1 MFSGGRRGLAPDAFA
16 MNSLRTRLT
25 VFLLAA
31 ALLAAGLTGLLAYRN
46 TLKENEQLF
55 DYQLRQTA
63 LSLRDQGV
71 AVNLAPPTAGED
83 ASAVVVQI
91 WTMNGTTLYL
101 SHPGTALPDRAVPG
115 FSDADDGTRRWRVY
129 SMVARNRIIQVA
141 QPLDLRRD
149 LAAAAALRSLRPLLI
164 FAPLMALLIW
174 LLVERALRPVQ
185 RLAQEVRQRDAGS
198 LAPLAEHGLPSEVQP
213 VAHAINALLARLKL
227 AFDSQRAFV
236 ADAAHELRSPLTAL
250 KLQLQL
256 LARAP
261 DTEGRRAATAQLEE
275 GVERATR
282 LIEQLLTAARTG
294 PGESVQQM
302 QPVNLSELTRQAV
315 ADAWPLAD
323 ARGITLSL
331 DTPDTSGAATITAD
345 ANDLRILV
353 RNLLDNAIR
362 YTPEG
367 GRVEVRITAQR
378 DALMLAVDDSG
389 PGIAPDERERVFQRF
404 YRGAREAGN
413 GIGSGLGLAIV
424 ASIAARHGAAVALI
438 DSALGGLRVELRFP
452 ASAPRGRAPS

>member
-1 MFSGGRRGLAPDAFA
+1 MT
-16 MNSLRTRLT
+16 SLRTRLT

-31 ALLAAGLTGLLAYRN
+31 ALLAAGITGVLAYRN

-71 AVNLAPPTAGED
+71 AANLAPPGADED
-83 ASAVVVQI
+83 APAVVVQI
-91 WTMNGTTLYL
+91 WTMNGAALYL
-101 SHPGTALPDRAVPG
+101 SHPGAALPDRAVLG
-115 FSDADDGTRRWRVY
+115 FSDVDAGNRRWRVY
-129 SMVARNRIIQVA
+129 SMAARNRIIQVA
-141 QPLDLRRD
+141 QPLELRRD

-174 LLVERALRPVQ
+174 FLVDRALRPVQ
-185 RLAQEVRQRDAGS
+185 RLAHEVKLRDAGS
-198 LAPLAEHGLPSEVQP
+198 LAPLPEQNLPSEVEP
-213 VAHAINALLARLKL
+213 VAHAINSLLARLKL

-256 LARAP
+256 MARAP
-261 DTEGRRAATAQLEE
+261 DETSRRAAATQLEQ

-282 LIEQLLTAARTG
+282 LIEQLLTAARTA
-294 PGESVQQM
+294 PGENLEQM
-302 QPVNLSELTRQAV
+302 QPLDLAGLAREAV
-315 ADAWPLAD
+315 AEVWPLAEARRTEIALD
-323 ARGITLSL
+323 A
-331 DTPDTSGAATITAD
+331 PDSAMITAD
-345 ANDLRILV
+345 MDALRILM

-367 GRVEVRITAQR
+367 GQVNIRIAQQQ
-378 DALMLAVDDSG
+378 DALLLAVEDSG
-389 PGIAPDERERVFQRF
+389 PGIPAEERERAFQRF
-404 YRGAREAGN
+404 YRGRREAGD
-413 GIGSGLGLAIV
+413 GVGSGLGLAIV
-424 ASIAARHGAAVALI
+424 ANIAARHGAEVALL

-452 ASAPRGRAPS
+452 MPRPDAGASP

>member
-1 MFSGGRRGLAPDAFA
+1 MT
-16 MNSLRTRLT
+16 SLRTRLT

-31 ALLAAGLTGLLAYRN
+31 ALLAAGITGVLAYRN

-71 AVNLAPPTAGED
+71 AANLAPPGADED
-83 ASAVVVQI
+83 APAVVVQI
-91 WTMNGTTLYL
+91 WTMNGAALYL
-101 SHPGTALPDRAVPG
+101 SHPGAALPDRAVLG
-115 FSDADDGTRRWRVY
+115 FSDVDAGNRRWRVY
-129 SMVARNRIIQVA
+129 SMAARNRIIQVA
-141 QPLDLRRD
+141 QPLELRRD

-174 LLVERALRPVQ
+174 FLVDRELRPVQ
-185 RLAQEVRQRDAGS
+185 RLAHVVKLRDAGS
-198 LAPLAEHGLPSEVQP
+198 LAPLPEQRLPSEVEP
-213 VAHAINALLARLKL
+213 VAHAINSLLARLKL

-256 LARAP
+256 MARAP
-261 DTEGRRAATAQLEE
+261 DETSRRAAATQLEQ

-282 LIEQLLTAARTG
+282 LIEQLLTAARTA
-294 PGESVQQM
+294 PGENLEQM
-302 QPVNLSELTRQAV
+302 QPLDLAGLAREAV
-315 ADAWPLAD
+315 AEVWPLAEARRTEIALD
-323 ARGITLSL
+323 A
-331 DTPDTSGAATITAD
+331 PDSAMITAD
-345 ANDLRILV
+345 MDALRILM

-367 GRVEVRITAQR
+367 GQVNIRIAQQQ
-378 DALMLAVDDSG
+378 DALLLAVEDSG
-389 PGIAPDERERVFQRF
+389 PGIPAEERERAFQRF
-404 YRGAREAGN
+404 YRGRREAGD
-413 GIGSGLGLAIV
+413 GVGSGLGLAIV
-424 ASIAARHGAAVALI
+424 ANIAARHGAEVALL

-452 ASAPRGRAPS
+452 MPRPDAGASP

>member
-1 MFSGGRRGLAPDAFA
+1 

-31 ALLAAGLTGLLAYRN
+31 ALLAAGITGLLAYRN
-46 TLKENEQLF
+46 TLMENEQLF

-71 AVNLAPPTAGED
+71 ADSLQSPGANEDTA
-83 ASAVVVQI
+83 AVVVQI

-101 SHPGTALPDRAVPG
+101 SHPGTALPDRAVLG
-115 FSDADDGTRRWRVY
+115 FSDVDAGNRRWRVY
-129 SMVARNRIIQVA
+129 SMVARDRIIQVA
-141 QPLDLRRD
+141 QPLELRRD

-174 LLVERALRPVQ
+174 LLVDRALRPVQ
-185 RLAQEVRQRDAGS
+185 RLAQEVRLRDAGS
-198 LAPLAEHGLPSEVQP
+198 LAPLAEHALPSEVQP
-213 VAHAINALLARLKL
+213 VVHAINSLLARLKL

-256 LARAP
+256 MARAG
-261 DTEGRRAATAQLEE
+261 DGQARQAAAVRLEQ

-282 LIEQLLTAARTG
+282 LIEQLLTAARTA
-294 PGESVQQM
+294 PGESGPGM
-302 QPVNLSELTRQAV
+302 QALDLVELAGQAI
-315 ADAWPLAD
+315 AEAWPLAEARRIDLGLD
-323 ARGITLSL
+323 A
-331 DTPDTSGAATITAD
+331 PATAGITAD
-345 ANDLRILV
+345 ADSLRILM

-367 GRVEVRITAQR
+367 GQVDMTIAPQP
-378 DALMLAVDDSG
+378 DALLLTVDDSG
-389 PGIAPDERERVFQRF
+389 PGIPPDERERAFQRF
-404 YRGAREAGN
+404 YRGRRSAGD
-413 GIGSGLGLAIV
+413 GTGSGLGLAIV
-424 ASIAARHGAAVALI
+424 ANIAARHGAAVALL
-438 DSALGGLRVELRFP
+438 DAPLGGLRVELRFP
-452 ASAPRGRAPS
+452 ARHSNKDEAS

>member
-1 MFSGGRRGLAPDAFA
+1 
-16 MNSLRTRLT
+16 MNSLRTRLC
-25 VFLLAA
+25 VFLLVA
-31 ALLAAGLTGLLAYRN
+31 ALLAAGITGLLAYRN

-71 AVNLAPPTAGED
+71 APNLPPPGADED
-83 ASAVVVQI
+83 APAVVVQI

-101 SHPGTALPDRAVPG
+101 SHPGTALPDRAVLG
-115 FSDADDGTRRWRVY
+115 FSDVDDGARRWRVY

-141 QPLDLRRD
+141 QPLELRRD

-174 LLVERALRPVQ
+174 LLVDRALRPVQ

-250 KLQLQL
+250 RLQLQL
-256 LARAP
+256 LTRAP
-261 DTEGRRAATAQLEE
+261 DAESRRDAAARLEQ

-294 PGESVQQM
+294 PGENVQQM
-302 QPVNLSELTRQAV
+302 QAVDLGELARQAV
-315 ADAWPLAD
+315 ADVWPQAEARRTAIALDAPDAPGAPGAPDKAIVTGDAD
-323 ARGITLSL
+323 A
-331 DTPDTSGAATITAD
+331 
-345 ANDLRILV
+345 LRILL

-367 GRVEVRITAQR
+367 GQVDVSVARQQK
-378 DALMLAVDDSG
+378 ALLLAVDDSG
-389 PGIAPDERERVFQRF
+389 PGIPPDERERAFQRF
-404 YRGAREAGN
+404 YRGQREAGD

-424 ASIAARHGAAVALI
+424 AGIAARHGAAVALL

-452 ASAPRGRAPS
+452 LQPSRESATP

>member
-1 MFSGGRRGLAPDAFA
+1 
-16 MNSLRTRLT
+16 MNSLRTRLC
-25 VFLLAA
+25 VFLLVA
-31 ALLAAGLTGLLAYRN
+31 ALLAAGITGLLAYRN

-71 AVNLAPPTAGED
+71 APNLPPPGADED
-83 ASAVVVQI
+83 APAVVVQI

-101 SHPGTALPDRAVPG
+101 SHPGTALPDRAVLG
-115 FSDADDGTRRWRVY
+115 FSDVDDGARRWRVY

-141 QPLDLRRD
+141 QPLELRRD

-174 LLVERALRPVQ
+174 LLVDRALRPVQ

-250 KLQLQL
+250 RLQLQL
-256 LARAP
+256 LTRAP
-261 DTEGRRAATAQLEE
+261 DAESRRDAAARLEQ

-294 PGESVQQM
+294 PGENVQQM
-302 QPVNLSELTRQAV
+302 QAVDLGELARQAV
-315 ADAWPLAD
+315 ADVWPQAEARRTAIALDAPDAPGAPDKAIVTGDAD
-323 ARGITLSL
+323 A
-331 DTPDTSGAATITAD
+331 
-345 ANDLRILV
+345 LRILL

-367 GRVEVRITAQR
+367 GRVDVSVARQQE
-378 DALMLAVDDSG
+378 ALLLAVDDSG
-389 PGIAPDERERVFQRF
+389 PGIPPDERERAFQRF
-404 YRGAREAGN
+404 YRGQREAGD

-424 ASIAARHGAAVALI
+424 AGIAARHGAAVALL

-452 ASAPRGRAPS
+452 LQPSRESATP

>member
-1 MFSGGRRGLAPDAFA
+1 
-16 MNSLRTRLT
+16 MNSLRARLT

-31 ALLAAGLTGLLAYRN
+31 ALLAAGITGLLAYRN

-71 AVNLAPPTAGED
+71 AANLQPPGADED
-83 ASAVVVQI
+83 APAVVVQI
-91 WTMNGTTLYL
+91 WTMNGTALYL
-101 SHPGTALPDRAVPG
+101 SHPGSALPDRAVLG
-115 FSDADDGTRRWRVY
+115 FSDVDAGSRRWRVY
-129 SMVARNRIIQVA
+129 SMVARNRVIQVA
-141 QPLDLRRD
+141 QPLELRRD

-185 RLAQEVRQRDAGS
+185 RLAQDVRLRDAGS
-198 LAPLAEHGLPSEVQP
+198 LAPLAEQNLPSEIEP
-213 VAHAINALLARLKL
+213 VAHAINSLLARLKL

-256 LARAP
+256 LTRAQ
-261 DTEGRRAATAQLEE
+261 DDESRRAAAARLEQ

-294 PGESVQQM
+294 PGETVQQM
-302 QPVNLSELTRQAV
+302 QLVDLAELARQAL
-315 ADAWPLAD
+315 ADVWPLAETRRTALALD
-323 ARGITLSL
+323 A
-331 DTPDTSGAATITAD
+331 PDAAVINAD
-345 ANDLRILV
+345 ADALRILM

-367 GRVEVRITAQR
+367 GQVNVSVTAQQ
-378 DALMLAVDDSG
+378 DALLLAVDDSG
-389 PGIAPDERERVFQRF
+389 PGIPADERERAFQRF
-404 YRGAREAGN
+404 YRGQREAGD
-413 GIGSGLGLAIV
+413 GVGSGLGLAIV
-424 ASIAARHGAAVALI
+424 ANIAERHGATVTLL
-438 DSALGGLRVELRFP
+438 DSTLGGLRVEIHFP
-452 ASAPRGRAPS
+452 TISLAQESFSMQ

>member
-1 MFSGGRRGLAPDAFA
+1 MT
-16 MNSLRTRLT
+16 SLRTRLT

-31 ALLAAGLTGLLAYRN
+31 ALLAAGITGVLAYRN

-71 AVNLAPPTAGED
+71 AANLAPPGADED
-83 ASAVVVQI
+83 APAVVVQI
-91 WTMNGTTLYL
+91 WTMNGAALYL
-101 SHPGTALPDRAVPG
+101 SHPGAALPDRAVLG
-115 FSDADDGTRRWRVY
+115 FSDVDAGNRRWRVY
-129 SMVARNRIIQVA
+129 SMAARNRIIQVA
-141 QPLDLRRD
+141 QPLELRRD

-174 LLVERALRPVQ
+174 FLVDRALRPVQ
-185 RLAQEVRQRDAGS
+185 RLAHEVKLRDAGS
-198 LAPLAEHGLPSEVQP
+198 LAPLPEQRLPSEVEP
-213 VAHAINALLARLKL
+213 VAHAINSLLARLKL

-256 LARAP
+256 MARAP
-261 DTEGRRAATAQLEE
+261 DETSRRAAATQLEQ

-282 LIEQLLTAARTG
+282 LIEQLLTAARTA
-294 PGESVQQM
+294 PGENLEQM
-302 QPVNLSELTRQAV
+302 QPLDLAGLAREAV
-315 ADAWPLAD
+315 AEVWPLAEARRTEIALD
-323 ARGITLSL
+323 A
-331 DTPDTSGAATITAD
+331 PDSAMITAD
-345 ANDLRILV
+345 MDALRILM

-367 GRVEVRITAQR
+367 GQVNIRIAQQA
-378 DALMLAVDDSG
+378 DALMLAVEDSG
-389 PGIAPDERERVFQRF
+389 PGIPAEERERAFQRF
-404 YRGAREAGN
+404 YRGRREAGD
-413 GIGSGLGLAIV
+413 GVGSGLGLAIV
-424 ASIAARHGAAVALI
+424 ANIAARHGAEVALL

-452 ASAPRGRAPS
+452 MPRPDAGASP

>member
-1 MFSGGRRGLAPDAFA
+1 
-16 MNSLRTRLT
+16 MNSLRTRLC
-25 VFLLAA
+25 VFLLVA
-31 ALLAAGLTGLLAYRN
+31 ALLAAGITGLLAYRN

-71 AVNLAPPTAGED
+71 APNLPPPGADED
-83 ASAVVVQI
+83 APAVVVQI

-101 SHPGTALPDRAVPG
+101 SHPGTALPDRAVLG
-115 FSDADDGTRRWRVY
+115 FSDVDDGARRWRVY

-141 QPLDLRRD
+141 QPLELRRD

-174 LLVERALRPVQ
+174 LLVDRALRPVQ

-250 KLQLQL
+250 RLQLQL
-256 LARAP
+256 LTRAP
-261 DTEGRRAATAQLEE
+261 DAESRRDAAARLEQ

-294 PGESVQQM
+294 PGENVQQM
-302 QPVNLSELTRQAV
+302 QAVDLGELARQAV
-315 ADAWPLAD
+315 ADVWPQAEARRTAIALDAPDAPGAPDKAIVTGDAD
-323 ARGITLSL
+323 A
-331 DTPDTSGAATITAD
+331 
-345 ANDLRILV
+345 LRILL

-367 GRVEVRITAQR
+367 GQVDVSVARQQE
-378 DALMLAVDDSG
+378 ALLLAVDDSG
-389 PGIAPDERERVFQRF
+389 PGIPPDERERAFQRF
-404 YRGAREAGN
+404 YRGQREAGD

-424 ASIAARHGAAVALI
+424 AGIAARHGAAVALL

-452 ASAPRGRAPS
+452 LQPSRESATP

>member
-1 MFSGGRRGLAPDAFA
+1 
-16 MNSLRTRLT
+16 MNSLRTRLC
-25 VFLLAA
+25 VFLLVA
-31 ALLAAGLTGLLAYRN
+31 ALLAAGITGLLAYRN

-71 AVNLAPPTAGED
+71 APNLPPPGADED
-83 ASAVVVQI
+83 APAVVVQI

-101 SHPGTALPDRAVPG
+101 SHPGTALPDRAVLG
-115 FSDADDGTRRWRVY
+115 FSDVDDGARRWRVY

-141 QPLDLRRD
+141 QPLELRRD

-174 LLVERALRPVQ
+174 LLVDRALRPVQ

-250 KLQLQL
+250 RLQLQL
-256 LARAP
+256 LTRAP
-261 DTEGRRAATAQLEE
+261 DAESRRDAAARLEQ

-294 PGESVQQM
+294 PGENVQQM
-302 QPVNLSELTRQAV
+302 QAVDLGELARQAV
-315 ADAWPLAD
+315 ADVWPQAEARRTAIALDAPGAPGAPDKAIVTGDAD
-323 ARGITLSL
+323 A
-331 DTPDTSGAATITAD
+331 
-345 ANDLRILV
+345 LRILL

-367 GRVEVRITAQR
+367 GRVDVSVARQQE
-378 DALMLAVDDSG
+378 ALLLAVDDSG
-389 PGIAPDERERVFQRF
+389 PGIPPDERERAFQRF
-404 YRGAREAGN
+404 YRGQREAGD

-424 ASIAARHGAAVALI
+424 AGIAARHGAAVALL

-452 ASAPRGRAPS
+452 LQPSRESATP

>member
-1 MFSGGRRGLAPDAFA
+1 

-31 ALLAAGLTGLLAYRN
+31 ALLAAGITGLLAYRN

-71 AVNLAPPTAGED
+71 AADLQQPGADED
-83 ASAVVVQI
+83 APAVVVQI
-91 WTMNGTTLYL
+91 WTMNGTALYL
-101 SHPGTALPDRAVPG
+101 SHPGTALPDRAILG
-115 FSDADDGTRRWRVY
+115 FSDVDAGNRRWRVY

-141 QPLDLRRD
+141 QPLELRRD

-174 LLVERALRPVQ
+174 LLVDRALRPVQ
-185 RLAQEVRQRDAGS
+185 RLAQEVRLRDAGS

-213 VAHAINALLARLKL
+213 VAHAINSLLERLKL

-256 LARAP
+256 MARAGDEP
-261 DTEGRRAATAQLEE
+261 ARQAAAARLEQ

-282 LIEQLLTAARTG
+282 LIGQLLIAARTA
-294 PGESVQQM
+294 PGETGAAM
-302 QPVNLSELTRQAV
+302 QPLDLCELARQAV
-315 ADAWPLAD
+315 AEAWPLAEARRIDLWLD
-323 ARGITLSL
+323 A
-331 DTPDTSGAATITAD
+331 PAAAGVTAD
-345 ANDLRILV
+345 ADALRILM

-367 GRVEVRITAQR
+367 GRVDMAIMPAPDGLLLR
-378 DALMLAVDDSG
+378 VDDSG
-389 PGIAPDERERVFQRF
+389 PGIPPAERERAFQRF
-404 YRGAREAGN
+404 YRGQRADSD
-413 GIGSGLGLAIV
+413 GSGLGLAIV
-424 ASIAARHGAAVALI
+424 ANIAARHGAGVALL
-438 DSALGGLRVELRFP
+438 DAPLGGLRVELRFP
-452 ASAPRGRAPS
+452 APMNEERPS